1 MWERLGV
8 HMKRKVFSGV
18 RRAIVE
24 RQAENWLARQ
34 SSSFDL
40 HSAITRPRSGAAGV
54 TVTVF
59 YDRGT
64 KVPRRH
70 GQGRLAA

>member
-1 MWERLGV
+1 
-8 HMKRKVFSGV
+8 MKRKVFSGM

-40 HSAITRPRSGAAGV
+40 HSAITRPRNGGGGV
-54 TVTVF
+54 IVTVF